1 MSGTRA
7 WAGAVLLAVLASAAG
22 CGPTVPPAPAGTG
35 AREAAQRYF
44 ECVAKEDWAAAY
56 DTLAPESRARVGA
69 DRFARLGQEYRR
81 GLGFVPS
88 GVRVNASDEH
98 GDEAVAHV
106 TLSGRGGH
114 RHQFKDAVTLKRV
127 GEGWRVVLSPTFG
140 KR

>member
-1 MSGTRA
+1 MSSSRVVTGTD
-7 WAGAVLLAVLASAAG
+7 LLAALASAQG
-22 CGPTVPPAPAGTG
+22 CGPGGPPAPAGTG

-44 ECVAKEDWAAAY
+44 EGVAREDWAAAY
-56 DTLAPESRARVGA
+56 DTLTPDSRARVGA
-69 DRFARLGQEYRR
+69 DRFARLGQEYRK

-88 GVRVNASDEH
+88 AVRVNASDEH
-98 GDEAVAHV
+98 GDDAVAHV